1 MPQNY
6 HSFYLGFVFTYVGIR
21 GAGKA
26 CPWGLPGGIGGAPP
40 PGLFGIAG
48 ACLPVAGGGG
58 GTRVLPNEPGSLKK
72 ILNEISI

>member
-1 MPQNY
+1 M
-6 HSFYLGFVFTYVGIR
+6 S

-48 ACLPVAGGGG
+48 AGLPELGGGG
-58 GTRVLPNEPGSLKK
+58 GTRDPNEPEATFFIITMEITHHFNLKK
-72 ILNEISI
+72 VSQ